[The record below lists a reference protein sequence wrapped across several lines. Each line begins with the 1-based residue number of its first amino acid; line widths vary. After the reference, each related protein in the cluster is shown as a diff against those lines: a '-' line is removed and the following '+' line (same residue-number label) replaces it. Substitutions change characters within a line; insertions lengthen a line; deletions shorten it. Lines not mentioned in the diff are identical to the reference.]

1 MKIVNE
7 SSTIDVEYEGRLENG
22 ELFDTSKEELA
33 KKEGI
38 FHEERNYEPLHVT
51 LGQGMLIKGFED
63 ALLGMHEEEEKTTKI
78 DSQNA
83 YGDKREDLIKT
94 FPKDLERDKEL
105 KIGMVVFV
113 DLQGKQVPAKV
124 VGIDEEISLDF
135 NHPLAGKN
143 LTFTLKV
150 VKIEE

>member
-1 MKIVNE
+1 MKIVKE